1 MTLKRI
7 LALIFDWGAAILVVQ
22 VIPNGPDYGTQS
34 NSLLTL
40 IVFATEVT
48 LFTWMMGSSFG
59 QRIVGLRVIDFYS
72 DSNPTFVQS
81 VFRTFLIVVLIPPLL
96 ADSEGRG
103 LHDRLAKTKLIK
115 SYFLNLALT
124 MNMVTKL
131 S

>member
-7 LALIFDWGAAILVVQ
+7 IALIFDWGAAILVVQ

-81 VFRTFLIVVLIPPLL
+81 VFRTFLIVVLVPPLL
-96 ADSEGRG
+96 ADAEGRG
-103 LHDRLAKTKLIK
+103 LHDRLAKTKIIK
-115 SYFLNLALT
+115 I
-124 MNMVTKL
+124 
-131 S
+131 

>member
-1 MTLKRI
+1 MKRI

-81 VFRTFLIVVLIPPLL
+81 VFRTFLIVVLVPPLL
-96 ADSEGRG
+96 ADAEGRG
-103 LHDRLAKTKLIK
+103 LHDRLAKTKIIK
-115 SYFLNLALT
+115 I
-124 MNMVTKL
+124 
-131 S
+131 

>member
-1 MTLKRI
+1 VTIKRI
-7 LALIFDWGAAILVVQ
+7 LALIFDWVAAILVVQ

-40 IVFATEVT
+40 LIFAIEVA

-59 QRIVGLRVIDFYS
+59 QRIVGIRVRDFS
-72 DSNPTFVQS
+72 VDKNPTLFQS
-81 VFRTFLIVVLIPPLL
+81 LIRTFLIVVLIPPLL

-115 SYFLNLALT
+115 I
-124 MNMVTKL
+124 
-131 S
+131 

>member
-81 VFRTFLIVVLIPPLL
+81 VFRTFLIVVLVPPLL
-96 ADSEGRG
+96 ADAEGRG

-115 SYFLNLALT
+115 I
-124 MNMVTKL
+124 
-131 S
+131 

>member
-81 VFRTFLIVVLIPPLL
+81 VFRTFLIVVLVPPVL
-96 ADSEGRG
+96 ADAEGRG
-103 LHDRLAKTKLIK
+103 LHDRLAKTKIIK
-115 SYFLNLALT
+115 I
-124 MNMVTKL
+124 
-131 S
+131 